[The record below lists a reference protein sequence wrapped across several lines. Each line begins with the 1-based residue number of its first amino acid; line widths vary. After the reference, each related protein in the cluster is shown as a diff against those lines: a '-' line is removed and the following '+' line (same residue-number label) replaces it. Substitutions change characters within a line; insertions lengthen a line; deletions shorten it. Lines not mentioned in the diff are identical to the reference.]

1 MSYAVKLRKSGKDHL
16 IFLNGLLE
24 RPDIPKNDSKAEFE
38 WAKRLVLEHRSKC
51 KGCTKEAIKAV
62 KQGFKDLA
70 TSKPQ

>member
-1 MSYAVKLRKSGKDHL
+1 M
-16 IFLNGLLE
+16 IFLNGLLG
-24 RPDIPKNDSKAEFE
+24 RPDIPQNDSKAEFE
-38 WAKRLVLEHRSKC
+38 WAKRLVAEHKSTC